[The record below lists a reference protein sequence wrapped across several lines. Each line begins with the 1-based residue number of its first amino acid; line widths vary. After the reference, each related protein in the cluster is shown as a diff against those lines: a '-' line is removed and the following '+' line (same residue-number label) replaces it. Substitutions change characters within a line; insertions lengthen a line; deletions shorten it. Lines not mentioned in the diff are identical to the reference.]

1 MAIFIDEHCKHE
13 DVDSVKGLK
22 QTDALSSN
30 RKFFRTSSF
39 QISFP
44 HLDSRK
50 GKERLGTSQTKKA
63 KTKESTETYHIS
75 NVMLLLDMAKDTN
88 SQFLCLF
95 NLVN

>member
-13 DVDSVKGLK
+13 NVDSVEGLK

-30 RKFFRTSSF
+30 WKFFRTSSF

-50 GKERLGTSQTKKA
+50 GKERLGTSDKKA